1 MALELCPLVCRG
13 HGADFAEC
21 SEHSKNEDSQV
32 PCLGFGRVGWG
43 RHWRHPPPGTACV
56 LEGAGWG
63 EGRLGRMAV
72 AHGGWAGASG
82 HQAASWACIQR
93 DEGAT

>member
-1 MALELCPLVCRG
+1 MVLELCPLVCRG
-13 HGADFAEC
+13 RGADFAEC
-21 SEHSKNEDSQV
+21 WEHSKNEDSQG
-32 PCLGFGRVGWG
+32 PCLGFGRVGLG
-43 RHWRHPPPGTACV
+43 KRWRHPLPGAACV

-63 EGRLGRMAV
+63 EGRLG
-72 AHGGWAGASG
+72 G